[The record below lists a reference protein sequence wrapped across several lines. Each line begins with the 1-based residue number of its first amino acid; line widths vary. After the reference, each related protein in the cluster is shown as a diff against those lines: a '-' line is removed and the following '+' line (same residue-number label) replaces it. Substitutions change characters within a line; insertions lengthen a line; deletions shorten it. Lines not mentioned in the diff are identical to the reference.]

1 VSYLEDKILCLVQF
15 SEQPLSHQSSIR
27 IDSFILSLIL
37 YEVSFWQSLNN
48 TQFWKSRLEISKE
61 MFSTCSYIAAANT
74 TYSGYDAALYS
85 AATMYVAQQAQTG
98 AGAGAA
104 AAVTTNTG
112 TAKTTG
118 SWQGYKKGPI
128 PGGMKTMKPKQPPK
142 PQQLHYCDV
151 CKISCA
157 GPQVNIKN
165 YFSLV

>member
-1 VSYLEDKILCLVQF
+1 L
-15 SEQPLSHQSSIR
+15 
-27 IDSFILSLIL
+27 
-37 YEVSFWQSLNN
+37 
-48 TQFWKSRLEISKE
+48 KSRLEISKE

-165 YFSLV
+165 YFSLTSKFL